1 MNNIYFYFQLFTRRA
16 HPLLSYGIQGFVCY
30 SWSYFL
36 TAIEMSYFF
45 TIIGPNVVRIF
56 GILEPP
62 GHMPGIRPNFSL
74 NGTLQMPWGES
85 RGIYLWLRPQ
95 HLMSNLQVNGVK
107 VLKGKIVLN
116 TSSCSVYSFLRA
128 GGWCQK
134 PRWPCLSVPL
144 VASCRNSGPSLTF
157 FLLVWQTLQRTRLI
171 VSTCK
176 SILSCPTHFQSTLAS
191 GLDNPTAACS
201 SPSGSQNVFQ
211 GPVGVQGPF
220 HGVFKAFAFLV
231 TYLFKSTFPYTSTTY

>member
-1 MNNIYFYFQLFTRRA
+1 MKEILMNNIYFYLQLFTRRA

-45 TIIGPNVVRIF
+45 TIIGPKVVRIF

-62 GHMPGIRPNFSL
+62 GHMPGIRANFSL
-74 NGTLQMPWGES
+74 NGPLQMPWGES

-95 HLMSNLQVNGVK
+95 HLMSNLQVTGVK

-144 VASCRNSGPSLTF
+144 VASCRNSGPSLTSS
-157 FLLVWQTLQRTRLI
+157 LLVWQTLQRTRLI

-191 GLDNPTAACS
+191 GLDNPTAAASTQPALAPVVLKMCS
-201 SPSGSQNVFQ
+201 KDLWESKDLSMESSKPLLS
-211 GPVGVQGPF
+211 
-220 HGVFKAFAFLV
+220 
-231 TYLFKSTFPYTSTTY
+231 